1 MSKKPTST
9 NIRYLA
15 ILWAGGLIFCF
26 LVLSVSLILTTDRL
40 QSMNSQILEDSR
52 SLELAHRLEIELL
65 RERQQFGGSHKN
77 HEANLDKIKLGM
89 KTAES
94 LIDEMGRMSDDP
106 EQKQL
111 LEDIKSRFQSFR
123 KAEVSEN
130 KGLETGNSRKAGDLF
145 KAIELYRDWDRKQLD
160 RTITASDHLGVVVNR
175 WSLILVVLMA
185 VVLALGTITFLFRVL
200 QPSFALMHA
209 SSRLAEG
216 DFSTR
221 VPVYRDD
228 EIGDLCRSFNEMAD
242 GICRLENER
251 LNIVAAVA
259 HDLRNPLCVIGMAA
273 RRIKKKTPD
282 QGDTS
287 TWLERIIEKTE
298 YIDDLINDLM
308 DSARIKSGN
317 ISLDVEEFELAS
329 LAQGIV
335 QEQNELVETHRLVF
349 EGDFQCMLRGD
360 ARRLKSVIENL
371 VSNAIK
377 YSPENSTVTLRVCK
391 KGSFALVEVDNE
403 GSSISEDETSSLFK
417 PFSRLSRTA
426 GMAKGMGLGLFSA
439 KLVVEAHNG
448 QLNLI
453 GNPGGGT
460 TARIV
465 LPLFLSNTNVE
476 CI

>member
-145 KAIELYRDWDRKQLD
+145 KAIELYRDWDRK
-160 RTITASDHLGVVVNR
+160 
-175 WSLILVVLMA
+175 A